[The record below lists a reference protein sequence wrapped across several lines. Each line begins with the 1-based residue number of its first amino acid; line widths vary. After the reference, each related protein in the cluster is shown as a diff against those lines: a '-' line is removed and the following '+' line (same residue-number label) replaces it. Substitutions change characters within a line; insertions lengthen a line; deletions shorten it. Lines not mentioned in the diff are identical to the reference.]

1 MSIKTGIISPVVV
14 SNSLVVV
21 SLLLGYNRWSWGIYL
36 EIFYGSVMSSKH
48 LVHIWAIP
56 VCVCLFRLTEWLTG
70 WLFPLNTPW
79 TTALIEPNNHHSVT
93 TPPTFALCLLG
104 LPACLSFLA
113 ACISKQAS
121 IWRSWV
127 GLVLSSWRDDDVS
140 CFDDHYDLFLGKRLT
155 IESIFFSALIE
166 RKSISN

>member
-14 SNSLVVV
+14 SNSPVMM

-56 VCVCLFRLTEWLTG
+56 VCVCLFRLPEWLTG

-104 LPACLSFLA
+104 LPVFPGRMHIKTGIHLAELSWFSTFFVKRRRRVLFRRSLRSFL
-113 ACISKQAS
+113 
-121 IWRSWV
+121 
-127 GLVLSSWRDDDVS
+127 
-140 CFDDHYDLFLGKRLT
+140 
-155 IESIFFSALIE
+155 
-166 RKSISN
+166 RKTTHDRVYLL